1 MKQAYFSEF
10 LGTFQLV
17 LIGTGSVL
25 IVQNEHISHPQTWIG
40 IAFGF
45 AVFLGIVVFGKSS
58 GAHMNPAVTLA
69 LWLKGDTKT
78 ADLPGYMSAQ
88 FLGATA
94 ASGVVY
100 WMYPRNPHFGDTLP
114 TAGVS
119 ESFWLEFG
127 LTLVLMVGILLVIL
141 SKVSTLVAAL
151 AIGTIVGLE
160 AYFAGPLC
168 GASMNPARSFG
179 PAVFSGYFST
189 LWIYLL
195 APPLGAIIAVLPTIK
210 PVKGKVVTRV

>member
-1 MKQAYFSEF
+1 MKRAYLSEF

-25 IVQNEHISHPQTWIG
+25 VVQNEHIAHPQLWIG

-45 AVFLGIVVFGKSS
+45 AVFLGIMLFGKSS

-69 LWLKGDTKT
+69 LWLKGNTQKAEVLAYLT
-78 ADLPGYMSAQ
+78 AQ

-94 ASGVVY
+94 ASGVVFLL
-100 WMYPRNPHFGDTLP
+100 YPTNAHFGDTLP
-114 TAGVS
+114 AAGIW
-119 ESFWLEFG
+119 ESFGLEFG
-127 LTLVLMVGILLVIL
+127 LTLALMFGILGVIHW
-141 SKVSTLVAAL
+141 KAGTLVAAL
-151 AIGTIVGLE
+151 VIGAIVGLE

-179 PAVFSGYFST
+179 PAVYSA
-189 LWIYLL
+189 LWPALWLYMV
-195 APPLGAIIAVLPTIK
+195 APVLGALGAVLLSK
-210 PVKGKVVTRV
+210 RAKAQD